1 MVFTAQ
7 FACADEGLNTE
18 QNHDPLTSVVEGNT
32 RFAIDMYKVLASEG
46 DGNLFFAPYSVS
58 SAMAMTAAGAVGDT
72 EKEIFDALRL
82 PSYSEDLHT
91 CFSELVNILH
101 RPSSSKVV
109 SANALWS
116 QEGMHI
122 LPSFVET
129 TQQYYR
135 AHVDTLDFIRNKK
148 YAVATINGWVAEN
161 TNDKILDILTE
172 QDVSDSTRLVLVNAL
187 YFKGSW
193 QHPFRAENTI
203 EDPFYVSTEVTTMA
217 EMMNQ
222 TTKIPYHKGEGYSV
236 VALPYQEESS
246 EIPGYAMVIIVPDDY
261 NGITAVEE
269 NLDIETVMND
279 YASLEPTKVQLSM
292 PKFSMRKKVLLNEVL
307 QQMGMVTPFTGDA
320 DFSDINGFGDLSI
333 SKVIHETFIDVDE
346 EGTEAAAATAVTM
359 NLTSVYSPEP
369 AVVVRADHPFM
380 AFIVDQATGSILFM
394 GKVVNPKE

>member
-1 MVFTAQ
+1 
-7 FACADEGLNTE
+7 
-18 QNHDPLTSVVEGNT
+18 
-32 RFAIDMYKVLASEG
+32 
-46 DGNLFFAPYSVS
+46 
-58 SAMAMTAAGAVGDT
+58 
-72 EKEIFDALRL
+72 
-82 PSYSEDLHT
+82 
-91 CFSELVNILH
+91 
-101 RPSSSKVV
+101 
-109 SANALWS
+109 
-116 QEGMHI
+116 
-122 LPSFVET
+122 
-129 TQQYYR
+129 QYYR